1 MTEKVYLLF
10 HFSVKSPFSDNTCY
24 LTIYEVIY
32 FLTKKLRIFFFEI
45 NLISNLNKLDEVV
58 ISDLKDFL
66 FHFSLKQFKIMTSD
80 KKLIEDA
87 IRRGIIGGT
96 SGAMAMTVQVIFLR
110 YIS

>member
-1 MTEKVYLLF
+1 M
-10 HFSVKSPFSDNTCY
+10 
-24 LTIYEVIY
+24 
-32 FLTKKLRIFFFEI
+32 TKKLRIYTYCEI

-66 FHFSLKQFKIMTSD
+66 FHFSLKQFEIMTSD